1 MRSSTTI
8 CIMRQSSMSLEIQ
21 AMDLTDLPFEP
32 GTNKAAQ
39 SILVRSEPDED
50 AVAEGETGPF
60 GWMDLRDVQENFSR
74 LIDADEV
81 VLTAAEATLVLWYPL
96 AGAAIRLLRP
106 SDGKSFTRGELVR
119 LIDETYREVYRLEA
133 NSQSSP
139 TPPIGER
146 GSLERDDF
154 TPTRFWIPSI
164 AQIRFNMLAG
174 REAGMNEQTLFHG
187 SSRAGD

>member
-1 MRSSTTI
+1 
-8 CIMRQSSMSLEIQ
+8 MRQSSMSLEIQ

-146 GSLERDDF
+146 GSLMNRPKSDGIFGIHGHDLDDLGIEEIEVY
-154 TPTRFWIPSI
+154 RIDGKIW
-164 AQIRFNMLAG
+164 LDL
-174 REAGMNEQTLFHG
+174 GMC
-187 SSRAGD
+187 S